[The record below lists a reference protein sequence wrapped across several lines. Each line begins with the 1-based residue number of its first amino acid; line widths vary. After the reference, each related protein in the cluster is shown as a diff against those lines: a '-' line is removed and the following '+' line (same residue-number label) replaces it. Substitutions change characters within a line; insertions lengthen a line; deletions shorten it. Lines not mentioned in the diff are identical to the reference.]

1 MGLLILYFL
10 LTIFTSFI
18 CSILEATLLSITP
31 SFIGGK
37 INENKAYAKSLKKF
51 KEQIDTPLAAILT
64 INTIANTIGA
74 VGVGVQAQR
83 VWGNEYLTIIS
94 GVLTLTI
101 LIFSEIVPKTLG
113 ATYWKKLAPYVP
125 LMLNIMIYSPFFPI
139 IALARTVTRAL
150 KKDKHQ
156 TVLSRS
162 EFKAMAEIGI
172 RDGIFKEEES
182 KILTNLMVFNN
193 IQVESIM
200 TPRTIVLTAPE
211 DITIQNFFE
220 KYDKIRFSRIP
231 IYKGNTDNITG
242 YILKDDLMQNLIEN
256 KNDSPLSSIIRNIMV
271 VNEQMPIIRLFYR
284 LIGKKE
290 HIALV
295 VGEYGEMVGI
305 VTMEDIIETLLGTEI
320 MDEFDNIEDMQVQA
334 KRNWEKRAKKLGLI
348 E

>member
-18 CSILEATLLSITP
+18 CSILEASLLSITP

-37 INENKAYAKSLKKF
+37 INENKSYAKSLKKF

-74 VGVGVQAQR
+74 IGVGVQAQQ
-83 VWGNEYLTIIS
+83 VWGNEYLSVIS
-94 GVLTLTI
+94 GILTLTI

-139 IALARTVTRAL
+139 IALARTVTMAL

>member
-10 LTIFTSFI
+10 LTILTSFT
-18 CSILEATLLSITP
+18 CSLTEAALLSITP
-31 SFIGGK
+31 SFLAGK
-37 INENKAYAKSLKKF
+37 IKENKGYAKAIKKF
-51 KEQIDTPLAAILT
+51 KDKIDTPLAAILT

-74 VGVGVQAQR
+74 IGVGVQAQV
-83 VWGNEYLTIIS
+83 VWGNEYLSIVS
-94 GVLTLTI
+94 GILTLTI
-101 LIFSEIVPKTLG
+101 LIFSEIVPKTIG
-113 ATYWKKLAPYVP
+113 ATYWKKLAPSIP
-125 LMLNIMIYSPFFPI
+125 LLLNIMIYSPFFPI
-139 IALARTVTRAL
+139 IYLAKFVTSLL
-150 KKDKHQ
+150 KKDKSHNA
-156 TVLSRS
+156 LSRN
-162 EFKAMAEIGI
+162 EFHAMAEIGI
-172 RDGIFKEEES
+172 KEGLFKEEES

-193 IQVESIM
+193 IQVETIM

-231 IYKGNTDNITG
+231 IYKGNVDNITG

-284 LIGKKE
+284 LIGQKE

>member
-10 LTIFTSFI
+10 LTILTSFI
-18 CSILEATLLSITP
+18 CSILEASLLSITP

-74 VGVGVQAQR
+74 IGVGVQAQQ
-83 VWGNEYLTIIS
+83 VWGNEYLSVIS
-94 GVLTLTI
+94 GILTLTI

-139 IALARTVTRAL
+139 IALARTVTMAL

>member
-1 MGLLILYFL
+1 
-10 LTIFTSFI
+10 
-18 CSILEATLLSITP
+18 
-31 SFIGGK
+31 
-37 INENKAYAKSLKKF
+37 
-51 KEQIDTPLAAILT
+51 
-64 INTIANTIGA
+64 
-74 VGVGVQAQR
+74 
-83 VWGNEYLTIIS
+83 
-94 GVLTLTI
+94 
-101 LIFSEIVPKTLG
+101 LG
-113 ATYWKKLAPYVP
+113 ATHWKKLAPYVP
-125 LMLNIMIYSPFFPI
+125 MVLNIMIYSPFFPVI
-139 IALARTVTRAL
+139 VLARTVTMAL
-150 KKDKHQ
+150 KKDKNQ

-172 RDGIFKEEES
+172 REGIFKEEES

-211 DITIQNFFE
+211 DITIQNFFDR
-220 KYDKIRFSRIP
+220 YDKIRYSRIP
-231 IYKGNTDNITG
+231 IYKGNVDNITG

-284 LIGKKE
+284 LIGQKE

-334 KRNWEKRAKKLGLI
+334 KKNWEKRAKRLGMI
-348 E
+348 D